1 MKSSQK
7 TFIILSPGFAAN
19 EADSTCLPAQQQLVN
34 AIKEGFPSVRIII
47 LAFQY
52 PFAGK
57 TYQWNNVTVVPFN
70 GKNKGKLSRLFVWM
84 LAWKQLAGLKKKYSL
99 VGLFSFWYGEC
110 ALIGTLFGK
119 RNGIPHFT
127 WLLGQDAREG
137 NKYARFLHPK
147 GNALVALSD
156 FLAKEF
162 EKNYGIQPAHIIPAG
177 IDTRHFDKRTVER
190 DIDILGVG
198 SLIPLK
204 RYDWFVEV
212 VKVLHTTTPGI
223 RAMICGKGEE
233 EKKLAGMIELSG
245 MQESIT
251 LAGEIAYPEVLR
263 LMQRSKIFLHTSSYE
278 GFGLVCLEALYAGAQ
293 VISFCKPVTIDIPH
307 WHIVSDLDAMI
318 RLSHTLLQSGKI
330 DHSPVLPYTMAE
342 TASAVMQLF
351 DHNETAI
358 S

>member
-162 EKNYGIQPAHIIPAG
+162 EKNYGIRPAHIIPAG
-177 IDTRHFDKRTVER
+177 IDTRLFDKGPVDR

-198 SLIPLK
+198 SLIALK
-204 RYDWFVEV
+204 RYDLLIEAVNA
-212 VKVLHTTTPGI
+212 LRTTTPCI
-223 RAMICGKGEE
+223 CAVICGKGADED
-233 EKKLAGMIELSG
+233 KLAGMIEQSG
-245 MQESIT
+245 MQSSIT
-251 LAGEIAYPEVLR
+251 LAGEMAYSQVLQ
-263 LMQRSKIFLHTSSYE
+263 LMRRSKILLHPSSYE
-278 GFGLVCLEALYAGAQ
+278 GFGMVCLEALYAGAQ
-293 VISFCKPVTIDIPH
+293 VISFCKPVDTDIPH
-307 WHIVSDLDAMI
+307 WHIVNDLDEMI
-318 RLSHTLLQSGKI
+318 HLSRTLLQQGEI
-330 DHSPVLPYTMAE
+330 DHSPVLHYTMPE
-342 TASAVMQLF
+342 TANAVMQLF
-351 DHNETAI
+351 DHNEAAI